1 MERENNNLQFAARSG
16 TLCPESVTVMRILV
30 VEDELDLQRAL
41 ARALRDEGYAVDT
54 AANGEDGLFNAENTD
69 YDAVILDIMLPKL
82 DGWEILKRLRKSKKT
97 PVLMLTARDTS
108 RDRVRGLDTG
118 ADDYV
123 VKPFDL
129 PELLARLRALIR
141 RSANKTTNE
150 IEIGDVTI
158 DTAAKKISRAGQP
171 VELTAREYAL
181 VEYLALHRG
190 EVVSRTTLYEHLFDE
205 DDSTL
210 SNLLDVHVSNVRKKL
225 GPEFIATRRGLGYC
239 IE

>member
-1 MERENNNLQFAARSG
+1 MLPASRQL
-16 TLCPESVTVMRILV
+16 VMRILV
-30 VEDELDLQRAL
+30 VEDELDLQRGL

-54 AANGEDGLFNAENTD
+54 ADDGESGLFNAETID
-69 YDAVILDIMLPKL
+69 YDAVILDVMLPRL
-82 DGWEILKRLRKSKKT
+82 DGWQILARLRKKKKT
-97 PVLMLTARDTS
+97 PVLLLTARDQS

-141 RSANKTTNE
+141 RSAGQPHNVLK
-150 IEIGDVTI
+150 IGTVVI
-158 DTAAKKISRAGQP
+158 DTAARQVARSGKP
-171 VELTAREYAL
+171 VELTAREYSL
-181 VEYLALHRG
+181 VEFLALHRG
-190 EVVSRTTLYEHLFDE
+190 EVVTRTQLYEHLFDE
-205 DDSTL
+205 NDSTL

-225 GPEFIATRRGLGYC
+225 GMEFVTTRRGHGYC

>member
-1 MERENNNLQFAARSG
+1 
-16 TLCPESVTVMRILV
+16 MRILV

-54 AANGEDGLFNAENTD
+54 ATNGEDGLFNAENTE
-69 YDAVILDIMLPKL
+69 YDAIILDVMLPQL
-82 DGWEILKRLRKSKKT
+82 DGWEIMKRLRKSKKT

-141 RSANKTTNE
+141 RSANKTTNQ

-158 DTAAKKISRAGQP
+158 DTAAKKISRAAEP

-205 DDSTL
+205 DDSTF

-225 GPEFIATRRGLGYC
+225 GAEFIATRRGLGYC
-239 IE
+239 IEE